1 MGFQR
6 VMDAQSLFNENPRIA
21 ELQDERNKCKRK
33 LVQLEESVSA
43 EELLNAVQDPD
54 SVLEDKQFGDKDI
67 LGEIISQNKK
77 FRLSASVVAQS
88 LHDTASGDT
97 PDISSDSDADE

>member
-1 MGFQR
+1 M
-6 VMDAQSLFNENPRIA
+6 
-21 ELQDERNKCKRK
+21 
-33 LVQLEESVSA
+33 SA

-77 FRLSASVVAQS
+77 FRLSASVVSQS

-97 PDISSDSDADE
+97 PDISSDSDSDE